1 MYAIELSEEA
11 EVDLVALR
19 AVDRSRIIKQIER
32 QLPYEPNRE
41 SRNRKPLRGLVPPW
55 QHLEPTW
62 ELRIGEYRVFYD
74 VDEILKVVAVRAVR
88 HKPPHSTTDEIL

>member
-1 MYAIELSEEA
+1 MYAIELSADA

-19 AVDRSRIIKQIER
+19 AVDRSRILKQIER
-32 QLPYEPNRE
+32 QLPYEPSRE

-62 ELRIGEYRVFYD
+62 ELRIGEFRVFYD
-74 VDEILKVVAVRAVR
+74 VDETLKVVVVRAVR